1 MGVNARRSGSGR
13 YLMGVAFSVALAGQM
28 QAAAPVVI
36 LIGPPSAGKTTQAQ
50 ILKKDLGMALISAD
64 DLIAKN
70 PELLQRFKNPSL
82 QGVDPRLDPAL
93 NMLVEEALQSADLS
107 KGVVLDGY
115 PAAKTQADH
124 RASLKNTLGL
134 PRTIVIHLKVP
145 DDVVRKRAKNENTAE
160 VEQQLKNYH
169 RELDFA
175 RSYFPEADIREV
187 DGTRKPDDVAKEIR
201 KLLNN

>member
-1 MGVNARRSGSGR
+1 
-13 YLMGVAFSVALAGQM
+13 MGVAFSVALAGQM

-50 ILKKDLGMALISAD
+50 ILKKDLGMAVISAD

-124 RASLKNTLGL
+124 LASLKNTLGL